1 MRSILKKREDYKPLL
16 WVPNNIFLDISIFDN
31 FSLIKSEIF
40 FEKNKFFINKK
51 NNLDHYIELNGVN
64 LETIDFS
71 VIIDNDKPFN
81 VDLDNLTRKNEVLL
95 LPIPKDASL
104 IKILSQVKIYPKMNK
119 SLEGLYESNGMF
131 CTQCEPEGFR
141 KITWFTDRPDCL
153 AIFKVRIEGSNFYST
168 MLSNGNLIEAGNVK
182 IEGKETDRHFTIWS
196 DPFPKPSYLFA
207 LIVGNLEVSESSFI
221 TSSNKNI
228 KLKIFTEIGNK
239 HLTTHAMKSL
249 KKAMDWD
256 EKKYGLEYD
265 LKTFMIVAVSH
276 FNMGAMENKGLN
288 IFNSKFIL
296 ADNSTATDTDL
307 GNIEAIVAHEY
318 FHNWTGNRVTCRDWF
333 QLTLKEGLTV
343 FRDQEFSADMNDKDV
358 KRIEDVLLLKSIQFP
373 EDAGSNS
380 HPIRPNEYIEINNF
394 YTPTIYEKGA
404 EIIRMIVNYIG
415 EENYR
420 NGMDAYFRLYDGQ
433 AITCEDFLKAL
444 SLGSNISLDLFKKWY
459 SQSGTPNVNIIR
471 TKNKNDWNFNISQSI
486 NNQPSDLPIPIKISL
501 IDKNGSLI
509 KFKIDNSELN
519 IEHIYLFSKSNDNI
533 KIFSETL
540 EVTPSLL
547 RNFSAPVILKT
558 DLVINDYLHI
568 LKFDNDGFNKWDAIQ
583 NLYLDSYINNHN
595 IYSITLVL
603 RDLLS
608 KKFIN
613 FSLLSLLLD
622 IPSRG
627 TFENYLNISDPI
639 LIFEKR
645 KELMKK
651 IGVDLQDIFEIKA
664 LELYHYKIDAANKNG
679 ERALLDKILN
689 YLVLINNKVGV
700 DLAKKITLSKNMT
713 ISITGLKSLCFY
725 GSEPPLDL
733 LNKFYTKW
741 KDHSLVIEKWFELMS
756 SLNLEGK
763 GLNFIK
769 DLLSHESF
777 EYKNPN
783 KIRSVLGSFQKENV
797 LLFHA
802 NDSSGYDFISEQVS
816 LIDKNNPQVAAR
828 LVLPLTRFS
837 NYDEFRKNKMKKAL
851 KNISNQSISPDLS
864 EIVNKALR

>member
-1 MRSILKKREDYKPLL
+1 MRSIIKNRKDYKPLL
-16 WVPNNIFLDISIFDN
+16 WVPNNIFLDISIFDD

-40 FEKNKFFINKK
+40 FKKNKLFINKK
-51 NNLDHYIELNGVN
+51 NGLDHYIELNGVN
-64 LETIDFS
+64 LETVYFS

-81 VDLDNLTRKNEVLL
+81 IDLDTLTRRNEVLL
-95 LPIPKDASL
+95 LPVPVDAFS
-104 IKILSQVKIYPKMNK
+104 IKILSKVKIYPKENI
-119 SLEGLYESNGMF
+119 SLEGLYESNEMF

-153 AIFKVRIEGSNFYST
+153 ATFKVRIEGSNFYST

-182 IEGKETDRHFTIWS
+182 VEGKKTGRHFSIWS

-207 LIVGNLEVSESSFI
+207 LIVGNLEISESSFI

-228 KLKIFTEIGNK
+228 ELKIFTEIGNK

-249 KKAMDWD
+249 KKAMAWD

-288 IFNSKFIL
+288 IFNSKFVL
-296 ADNSTATDTDL
+296 ADESTATDTDL
-307 GNIEAIVAHEY
+307 GNIESIVAHEY

-380 HPIRPNEYIEINNF
+380 HSIRPDEYIEINNF

-404 EIIRMIVNYIG
+404 EVIRMIVNYIG

-420 NGMDAYFRLYDGQ
+420 NGMNAYFRLYDGQ
-433 AITCEDFLKAL
+433 AVTCEDFLKAL
-444 SLGSNISLDLFKKWY
+444 TLGSNISLDLFKKWY
-459 SQSGTPNVNIIR
+459 NQSGTPNVNIIR
-471 TKNKNDWNFNISQSI
+471 TKNKYDWNFNISQSI

-501 IDKNGSLI
+501 INKNGSLI

-519 IEHIYLFSKSNDNI
+519 IEHVYLLSKSNDNI
-533 KIFSETL
+533 KISSETL

-583 NLYLDSYINNHN
+583 NLYLDSYLNNN
-595 IYSITLVL
+595 NVYSITLVL

-613 FSLLSLLLD
+613 FSLLSFLLD

-627 TFENYLNISDPI
+627 TFEHFLKISNPI
-639 LIFEKR
+639 QIFKKR
-645 KELMKK
+645 KELMKI
-651 IGVDLQDIFEIKA
+651 IGVALQDIFEIKA
-664 LELYHYKIDAANKNG
+664 VELFNYKINADKKNG

-700 DLAKKITLSKNMT
+700 DLAKKISLSKNMT
-713 ISITGLKSLCFY
+713 ISITGLKSLCLY

-733 LNKFYTKW
+733 LNKFFIKW
-741 KDHSLVIEKWFELMS
+741 KNDNLVIEKWFELMS
-756 SLNLEGK
+756 SLNIEGK
-763 GLNFIK
+763 GLIFIK

-783 KIRSVLGSFQKENV
+783 KIRSVLGAFQKENV

>member
-1 MRSILKKREDYKPLL
+1 MRSIIKNRKDYKPLL
-16 WVPNNIFLDISIFDN
+16 WVPYNIFLDISIFDD

-40 FEKNKFFINKK
+40 FKKNKLFINKK
-51 NNLDHYIELNGVN
+51 NDLNHYIELNGVN
-64 LETIDFS
+64 LETVYFS

-81 VDLDNLTRKNEVLL
+81 VDLDTLTRRNEVLL
-95 LPIPKDASL
+95 LPVPVDAFS
-104 IKILSQVKIYPKMNK
+104 IKILSKVKIYPKENI
-119 SLEGLYESNGMF
+119 SLEGLYESNEMF

-153 AIFKVRIEGSNFYST
+153 ATFKVRIEGSNFYST

-182 IEGKETDRHFTIWS
+182 VEGEKTDRHFAIWS

-228 KLKIFTEIGNK
+228 ELKIFTEIGNK

-249 KKAMDWD
+249 KKAMAWD

-288 IFNSKFIL
+288 IFNSKFVL
-296 ADNSTATDTDL
+296 ADDSTATDTDL
-307 GNIEAIVAHEY
+307 GNIESIVAHEY

-380 HPIRPNEYIEINNF
+380 HSIRPDEYIEINNF

-404 EIIRMIVNYIG
+404 EVIRMIVNYIG

-420 NGMDAYFRLYDGQ
+420 NGMNAYFRLYDGQ

-444 SLGSNISLDLFKKWY
+444 TLGSNISLDLFKKWY
-459 SQSGTPNVNIIR
+459 NQSGTPNVNIIR
-471 TKNKNDWNFNISQSI
+471 TKNKYDWNFNISQSI

-519 IEHIYLFSKSNDNI
+519 IEHVYLLSKSNDNI
-533 KIFSETL
+533 KISSETL
-540 EVTPSLL
+540 EATPSLL

-583 NLYLDSYINNHN
+583 NLYLDSYLNNN
-595 IYSITLVL
+595 NLYSITLVL

-608 KKFIN
+608 KKIIN
-613 FSLLSLLLD
+613 FSLLSFLLD

-627 TFENYLNISDPI
+627 AFEHFLNISNPI
-639 LIFEKR
+639 QIFKKR
-645 KELMKK
+645 KELMKI
-651 IGVDLQDIFEIKA
+651 IGVALQDIFEIKA
-664 LELYHYKIDAANKNG
+664 LELFNYKINADKKNG

-689 YLVLINNKVGV
+689 YLVLINNKAGV
-700 DLAKKITLSKNMT
+700 DLAKKISLSKNMT
-713 ISITGLKSLCFY
+713 ISITGLKSLCLY

-733 LNKFYTKW
+733 LNKFFIKW

-756 SLNLEGK
+756 SLNIEGK

-783 KIRSVLGSFQKENV
+783 KIRSVLGAFQKENV

-816 LIDKNNPQVAAR
+816 LIDENNPQVAAR

-851 KNISNQSISPDLS
+851 KNIFNQPISKDLS
-864 EIVNKALR
+864 EIVTKALR